1 VERVVITRDV
11 VLDNVNPT
19 VVPRKS
25 PVRGRQPREVGLDDT
40 EEALQASRKDPANV
54 KPMVVPNRNG

>member
-1 VERVVITRDV
+1 V

-25 PVRGRQPREVGLDDT
+25 PVRGRQPREKS
-40 EEALQASRKDPANV
+40 A
-54 KPMVVPNRNG
+54 